1 MFTFHR
7 TTTDR
12 NITFST
18 KERPNNIQCVDS
30 AEVRTCYI
38 FKITNI
44 SDSLLQYTVSYV
56 LEIIYIQRDNRQV
69 DTDRPTG
76 RWAEIQTCKETRL
89 QTGRQ
94 AEMQTARE
102 TDK

>member
-12 NITFST
+12 SITFST

-30 AEVRTCYI
+30 AETRTCYI

-44 SDSLLQYTVSYV
+44 SDSLLQYTVSY
-56 LEIIYIQRDNRQV
+56 LFEIVYIQRDKHVKRHACRQAGRQ
-69 DTDRPTG
+69 TDRQAG
-76 RWAEIQTCKETRL
+76 RDAD
-89 QTGRQ
+89 G
-94 AEMQTARE
+94 
-102 TDK
+102 

>member
-30 AEVRTCYI
+30 AETRTCYI

-44 SDSLLQYTVSYV
+44 SDSLFQYTVSYV
-56 LEIIYIQRDNRQV
+56 LEIIYIQRDKQ
-69 DTDRPTG
+69 TD
-76 RWAEIQTCKETRL
+76 W
-89 QTGRQ
+89 
-94 AEMQTARE
+94 
-102 TDK
+102 

>member
-7 TTTDR
+7 TITYR

-38 FKITNI
+38 FKITKI

-56 LEIIYIQRDNRQV
+56 LEIIYIQRDKQ
-69 DTDRPTG
+69 TDRY
-76 RWAEIQTCKETRL
+76 RQTD
-89 QTGRQ
+89 GYVG
-94 AEMQTARE
+94 RE
-102 TDK
+102 TNM